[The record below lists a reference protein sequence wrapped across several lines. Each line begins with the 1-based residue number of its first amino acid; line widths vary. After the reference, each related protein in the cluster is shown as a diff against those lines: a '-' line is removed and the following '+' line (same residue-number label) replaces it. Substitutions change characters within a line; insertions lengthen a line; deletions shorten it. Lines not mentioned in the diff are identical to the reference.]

1 MTIRLLFEISN
12 ENHPPS
18 TEWQYPFIRFI
29 HDYEKTKPK
38 QHPVGMTFQYQGGA
52 NATLVASPAEWISPN
67 PDAERSYDYRTNPPA
82 ADGRKII
89 LSDTDHLWG
98 IGGDVAW
105 VWKSFLRGL
114 NPLFMDPYK
123 RDILSRVADE
133 QWEPVRKAL
142 GLTRR
147 LAGRIH
153 LATMVPH
160 SELASKG
167 YCLADASRE
176 YLVFLPDGGE
186 VKMDLSSTA
195 GELAVEWLDPVTG
208 SSIQEKNVPGGALRI
223 LRAPSKSQA
232 VLHLVANKP

>member
-18 TEWQYPFIRFI
+18 TEWQYHFIRFI

-52 NATLVASPAEWISPN
+52 NATLIASPAEWISPN
-67 PDAERSYDYRTNPPA
+67 PDADRGYDYRNNPPA

-123 RDILSRVADE
+123 RDILSRGADE

-147 LAGRIH
+147 LAERMH
-153 LATMVPH
+153 LNAMVPH
-160 SELASKG
+160 SELASTG
-167 YCLADASRE
+167 YCLADPRRE
-176 YLVFLPDGGE
+176 YLIFLPDGGE
-186 VKMDLSSTA
+186 VTVDLSSAA
-195 GELAVEWLDPVTG
+195 GALAVEWIEPVSG
-208 SSIQEKNVPGGALRI
+208 SSTQERRIKGGAAQTLK
-223 LRAPSKSQA
+223 APFKGHA